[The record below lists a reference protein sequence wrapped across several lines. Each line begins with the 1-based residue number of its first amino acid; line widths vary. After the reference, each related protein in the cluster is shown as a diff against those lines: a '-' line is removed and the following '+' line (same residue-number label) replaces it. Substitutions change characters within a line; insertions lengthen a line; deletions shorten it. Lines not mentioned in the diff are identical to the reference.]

1 MLTKIA
7 YHVTVHS
14 YGDAEYTVSFDEE
27 ATLDQILD
35 KVADFINEETVG
47 LTPTR
52 MYALLDD
59 GNLTI
64 SPEPK
69 S

>member
-7 YHVTVHS
+7 YHVIVHH
-14 YGDAEYTVSFDEE
+14 YLDAEYTVSFDEE

-35 KVADFINEETVG
+35 EVAVRINEETGG

-52 MYALLDD
+52 MLALLNEDTV
-59 GNLTI
+59 TI